1 MEYVNGVSLHTYSKN
16 SNSHRRINETQCRKL
31 FKQIAEGIEY
41 LHSQN
46 IAHRDIKLDNILIEE
61 KTNMVKIIDFGFSCM
76 CSSIQKLK
84 IFCGTPSYMA
94 PEITMKKEYDG
105 KTVDMWALGVLLYVM
120 LTGVFPFK
128 ETRKQICTIKF
139 KKVTSRYQSTS
150 PKMQGR
156 LFTSFLKLVKAGVLL
171 AKSLSKTPGSDALTY
186 P

>member
-1 MEYVNGVSLHTYSKN
+1 
-16 SNSHRRINETQCRKL
+16 L

-46 IAHRDIKLDNILIEE
+46 IAHRDIKLDNILIED
-61 KTNMVKIIDFGFSCM
+61 KTNIVKIIDFGFSVM

-120 LTGVFPFK
+120 LTGIFPFK
-128 ETRKQICTIKF
+128 G
-139 KKVTSRYQSTS
+139 TSEADLYH
-150 PKMQGR
+150 KI
-156 LFTSFLKLVKAGVLL
+156 
-171 AKSLSKTPGSDALTY
+171 
-186 P
+186 